1 MADRAF
7 EFAKVRQGGKAIS
20 ALRITCSRCGR
31 QDEFIQTSE
40 RRLPNLAAA
49 QKFRNIGWSV
59 GSVAR
64 KDVCPDCQQRKEPMK
79 AEDVKP
85 AAPLR
90 AEPPREMGKDD
101 RRIVFAKIDEVYV
114 GEEKGYDTGW
124 SDERVSADL
133 GVPRAWVTAIREEF
147 FGPAANVGELEEVIR
162 QIDEKAKE
170 GEQIAAQV
178 QRLQHKANEIA
189 DALALIDRTSK
200 AHNASLTLLR
210 DRASKI
216 IGGGHG

>member
-40 RRLPNLAAA
+40 RRLPNHAAA

-59 GSVAR
+59 GSTAR
-64 KDVCPDCQQRKEPMK
+64 KDICPDCQQRKEPMK
-79 AEDVKP
+79 AEEVKP
-85 AAPLR
+85 VAPLR
-90 AEPPREMGKDD
+90 ADPPREMGKDD

-133 GVPRAWVTAIREEF
+133 GVPRAWVAAIREEF

-162 QIDEKAKE
+162 QIDE
-170 GEQIAAQV
+170 IAAQM
-178 QRLQHKANEIA
+178 QRLQAKATEISEA
-189 DALALIDRTSK
+189 VGTIERTSK
-200 AHNASLTLLR
+200 AHIASLTLLR
-210 DRASKI
+210 ERAAKI
-216 IGGGHG
+216 IGGAQ